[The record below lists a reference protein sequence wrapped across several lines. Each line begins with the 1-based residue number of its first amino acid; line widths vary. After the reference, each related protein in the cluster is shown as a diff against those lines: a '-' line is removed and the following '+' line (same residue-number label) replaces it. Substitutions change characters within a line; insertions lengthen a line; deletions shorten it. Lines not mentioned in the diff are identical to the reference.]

1 MMRSC
6 CQHATS
12 DGELLP
18 RRSSWWRCGAAAVK
32 WIVPGATLV
41 LLPKCPACV
50 VAYVTL
56 LTGTGISLAN
66 ASTLRVALLILC
78 LSTLAVLTLKL
89 VTRWIRARRPAR

>member
-1 MMRSC
+1 
-6 CQHATS
+6 
-12 DGELLP
+12 
-18 RRSSWWRCGAAAVK
+18 
-32 WIVPGATLV
+32 
-41 LLPKCPACV
+41 V